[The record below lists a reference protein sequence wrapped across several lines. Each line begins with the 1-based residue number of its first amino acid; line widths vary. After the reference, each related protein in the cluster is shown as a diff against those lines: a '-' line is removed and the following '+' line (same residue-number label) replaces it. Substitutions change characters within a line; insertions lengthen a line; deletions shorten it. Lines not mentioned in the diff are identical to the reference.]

1 MKVFAQVQGISK
13 VLSALD
19 KAGEVRK
26 AKVDRVLSK
35 TGLNVVSY
43 ARKGMRASP
52 ATGITY
58 QKSASVRHT
67 ASSPGAFP
75 RIDTGTL
82 ANSVKMVKGKNEV
95 FVGTNKDYGRFLE
108 FGTVNMDARP
118 WLFPSLEAN
127 NKQFQSDM
135 REALK

>member
-1 MKVFAQVQGISK
+1 MKVSVQVLGLSK
-13 VLSALD
+13 TISALQ
-19 KAGEVRK
+19 KAGEVRA

-67 ASSPGAFP
+67 ASSVGAFP

-82 ANSVKMVKGKNEV
+82 ANSIKMVKEKDSV
-95 FVGTNKDYGRFLE
+95 LVGTNKNYGRFLE
-108 FGTVNMDARP
+108 FGTINMDARP
-118 WLFPSLEAN
+118 WLVPSLEAN

-135 REALK
+135 REALR

>member
-1 MKVFAQVQGISK
+1 MKVSVQVLGLSK
-13 VLSALD
+13 TLAALQ
-19 KAGEVRK
+19 KAGEVRA

-58 QKSASVRHT
+58 QKSEKVRHT

-75 RIDTGTL
+75 RIDNGDL
-82 ANSVKMVKGKNEV
+82 VRSVKMVKERDSV
-95 FVGTNKDYGRFLE
+95 LVGTNQEHGRFLE
-108 FGTVNMDARP
+108 FGTINMDARP
-118 WLFPSLEAN
+118 WLVPSLEAN

-135 REALK
+135 REALR